1 VVVFGFWPEM
11 NASGAVAVATVQ
23 KSHPHTIAGAETHVT
38 AVRQRCVCVV
48 AVPGHSNGLLHLP
61 DCS

>member
-1 VVVFGFWPEM
+1 VVSGSWPEM

-23 KSHPHTIAGAETHVT
+23 KSHPHMTAGAEMHVT
-38 AVRQRCVCVV
+38 AVRRRCVYVV
-48 AVPGHSNGLLHLP
+48 AVPGRSNGLVHLP